1 MSKLI
6 PVGIMGLLMVAAG
19 GLVLLNR
26 TNSKARMEISVQ
38 PTVPLKTSIDPVD
51 KRVNV
56 KASFAIFTH
65 GTFRV
70 FTAVMYHNL
79 SKDVYIEAASPNII
93 KVKKEGITWNDFFST
108 LPFKLTDDC
117 LTTGTKE
124 IFCSNNVYA
133 LKFYLNGERKSQILD
148 QVIQEGDT
156 LLITYG
162 NESEAA
168 IEKQK
173 QRVSSPW

>member
-6 PVGIMGLLMVAAG
+6 PVGIIGLLMVAAG
-19 GLVLLNR
+19 SLVLLNQ
-26 TNSKARMEISVQ
+26 TNSKALMETSVQ
-38 PTVPLKTSIDPVD
+38 PTVP
-51 KRVNV
+51 VNV

-70 FTAVMYHNL
+70 FTAAMYHNL
-79 SKDVYIEAASPNII
+79 SKDVYIEAATPNII

-108 LPFKLTDDC
+108 LPFKLTNDC

-168 IEKQK
+168 IENQI
-173 QRVSSPW
+173 QRVPSPW